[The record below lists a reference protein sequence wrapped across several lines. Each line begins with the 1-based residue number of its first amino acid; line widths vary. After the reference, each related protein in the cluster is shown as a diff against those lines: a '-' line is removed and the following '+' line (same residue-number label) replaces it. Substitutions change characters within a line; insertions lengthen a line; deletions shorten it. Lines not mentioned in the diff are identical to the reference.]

1 MMRPW
6 SVRTRLGTSVL
17 FGAVGLAVAG
27 CDNLDSVT
35 GSDAAPAAALS
46 ADRGVLRIEER
57 DVEAPDVFALR
68 DRGLWDGRPSL
79 GGIWVAVPQSV
90 EPDRVR
96 ITNRE
101 SGREV
106 VGGLFRKE
114 TEASGPAI
122 LVSADAAAALGMQA
136 GTPAVLDLV
145 VLRRE
150 TVEILP
156 PPPVTPLP
164 PEGATVLAGESEP
177 ATVVAA
183 AEDTDAGDTEV
194 AGEAAAVAAA
204 ATAALVDAAPAPAA
218 TEPLELD
225 ITETALEPAPSIEK
239 PYVQVATVDDA
250 VAANDIVR
258 TLQGD
263 GIASELRITADGDR
277 RFFSVVVG
285 PAKTEEERDDA
296 LSRIRD
302 LGYDDAFAV

>member
-6 SVRTRLGTSVL
+6 SVRTRLRTSVL

-27 CDNLDSVT
+27 CDSLDSVT

-114 TEASGPAI
+114 TEATGPAI

-164 PEGATVLAGESEP
+164 PEGATVLAGEDLSE
-177 ATVVAA
+177 TEVEVAV
-183 AEDTDAGDTEV
+183 AEDTDG

-204 ATAALVDAAPAPAA
+204 ATAALVDAAPAPEA
-218 TEPLELD
+218 TQPLELD
-225 ITETALEPAPSIEK
+225 ITETALEPVPTIEK

-250 VAANDIVR
+250 VAANDIVK